1 MFMKTNRKSI
11 ILFFLFG
18 IALKTF
24 PFEYFISFTGT
35 GQSSTVESVIARN
48 ISKGTQV
55 TVPAGYQLRLYDVWT
70 SVKPLSF
77 ETENV
82 KLFPNPIVDKATLS
96 VFSSKINQGSVGVF
110 NIDGK
115 LIKTEPVNFS
125 EGINSF
131 EISLPAGVYV
141 LKIYGD
147 NFKTEVKAVSV
158 SYFHSEPFIS
168 SIGKSDGTRIQK
180 TKNEVVNLQYS
191 PGDQMFYKGISGNFS
206 TIVTDV
212 PTSTKTMNFDFV
224 ECRDGDG
231 NNYTVVKIGSQVWM
245 AENLKTTKYNDGVSI
260 PLVSSNTSWGT
271 QTNGAYCWYNNDA
284 ATYKNLFGALYN
296 WYAVNTGKLAP
307 TGWRVA
313 SDADWITLNTFLM
326 EEKGLTY
333 DPNSVNNSNSRAL
346 AVDTL
351 WRNSANS
358 EAPGFDMKRNN
369 SSGFSAIGAGY
380 RYNVNGSYG
389 YGGEYAYWWCTDAY
403 STTNAWRLQFSYND
417 AYVSRSKGSV
427 KSIGHSVRCVKND

>member
-1 MFMKTNRKSI
+1 MKTLRK
-11 ILFFLFG
+11 ILSLIFLNAIVLQNLFG
-18 IALKTF
+18 L
-24 PFEYFISFTGT
+24 EYFISFSGT
-35 GQSSTVESVIARN
+35 GQSSSVESVIARN

-55 TVPAGYQLRLYDVWT
+55 TVPTGYDLRLFDVWT
-70 SVKPLSF
+70 DVKPLSY

-96 VFSSKINQGSVGVF
+96 VFVSKSNAGTIKIYT
-110 NIDGK
+110 IDGR
-115 LIKTEPVNFS
+115 LIKAERVIYN

-131 EISLPAGVYV
+131 EISLPAGVFV
-141 LKIYGD
+141 IKNEGSD
-147 NFKTEVKAVSV
+147 FKGEIKAISISLYQQEPSIKLTVKNDA
-158 SYFHSEPFIS
+158 IA
-168 SIGKSDGTRIQK
+168 IQK
-180 TKNEVVNLQYS
+180 AQANNTVNLQYTS
-191 PGDQMFYKGISGNFS
+191 GDQMLFKGISGNYS
-206 TIVTDV
+206 TIVTDI
-212 PTSTKTMNFDFV
+212 PTESKTVKFDFI
-224 ECRDGDG
+224 ECKDADG

-313 SDADWITLNTFLM
+313 SDADWITLNTYLM
-326 EEKGLTY
+326 AEKGLMY
-333 DPNSVNNSNSRAL
+333 DPNSVNNSNAKSL
-346 AVDTL
+346 AIDTL
-351 WRNSANS
+351 WRKSDNS
-358 EAPGFDMKRNN
+358 EAPGFDLKRNN
-369 SSGFSAIGAGY
+369 ASGFCAVGAGY

-403 STTNAWRLQFSYND
+403 SATNAWRLQFSYND

-427 KSIGHSVRCVKND
+427 KSIGHSVRCVKNE